1 MLVKTLGGHRIESAD
16 GFAVALRIAAKK
28 MVRQHV
34 DIFLALA
41 QRRQKNVDGIEA
53 KKQVLPKTAR
63 GGFRGY
69 THVGG
74 GNHAHTHAASAGRA
88 DALELAGLEN
98 AQQLGLQL
106 ERNVRNFV

>member
-1 MLVKTLGGHRIESAD
+1 MLVKNLGGHRIESAD

-28 MVRQHV
+28 MVCQHV

-41 QRRQKNVDGIEA
+41 QRPQMNFDGIEA
-53 KKQVLPKTAR
+53 KKQVLAKTSR
-63 GGFRGY
+63 GGFRGSI
-69 THVGG
+69 HAGG
-74 GNHAHTHAASAGRA
+74 GNHAHIHAASAGSA